1 MAEYSIHVFSPCCH
15 QQYKLLLWKMYTA
28 MAEGSI
34 ARPLCSYWKKKSSQ
48 EDLLK
53 VAAKVDQDAW
63 RAQADAG
70 IDLVGLDGTL
80 YDQACALPKLA
91 PFSAL

>member
-1 MAEYSIHVFSPCCH
+1 
-15 QQYKLLLWKMYTA
+15 

-34 ARPLCSYWKKKSSQ
+34 APALCSYWKKKSSQ

-80 YDQACALPKLA
+80 YDQACALPKLLNSLPTLFNAQGSPRSKFTLQYSEA
-91 PFSAL
+91 PS